1 MQRLFLAEPFYRRM
15 LESETNE
22 KKLIAGALEVFL
34 NTPAGSEIPSSLKPL
49 QAGDCNTYTLA
60 VSHSYQALLK
70 QVSPKSEDDA
80 AWVLLGLAT
89 PTEMP
94 LYAASIRLGW
104 DGELAE
110 VVRLSPKDKAIA
122 RKNPFSPYT
131 AEELKLLGVPSDQV
145 ATVQAFS
152 IDEGISA
159 LQDHLPGRAFFR
171 LAAIAEKLEA
181 LGEDLTILDEKTK
194 ASELSEIET
203 EITQGLED
211 SLYSDRFCLIESSE
225 QLRTVCE
232 KTPPMP
238 FVFPSPE
245 QKKWMTRNQK
255 GCALIRGVS
264 GSGKTTLALLRALY
278 LATEMYGEGNGKNEK
293 ILIVTPFKQTALF
306 LKEELEK
313 MAHPLAHHLEIN
325 DAFDWAAGAL
335 KTAGVNIEINP
346 AGALETLKDAID
358 QCRPGMPNIAPFHL
372 DFGFVRDE
380 ISQVIKA
387 RALYSQPE
395 YLDLGRRH
403 FGTPLSQEERRH
415 MWRIYRKY
423 QELLAEKHFSDHD
436 DLLIEAN
443 KIFKSKK
450 IGQAYS
456 SIIVDDVQDMPPV
469 ALQIY
474 YQLTLGKPNG
484 LFLLSDA
491 SQKITRAGEI
501 LSKLGIQ
508 VAFKSPLLRGNFR
521 NTQEIIATSLKVL
534 GHLPSEEIDGQTSPE
549 VQPEF
554 PSKHGPT
561 PFVKTHE
568 SEEQEILWVIDLIRE
583 LTQESHGYKNGDIA
597 VFVRSNRYL
606 TILELNLN
614 QAQIPMVN
622 FRKSTPDHSPKT
634 VKLVN
639 YLDCKGMEFP
649 VVVLTELNEGVFPKI
664 PTGIDADEMAAHVA
678 RETRIL
684 YNSMCRAEER
694 LFLTTQ
700 GGAPSRFIE
709 PLMTPS
715 ANDEVAQA
723 AEA

>member
-1 MQRLFLAEPFYRRM
+1 MQRLFLAEPFYRRL

-34 NTPAGSEIPSSLKPL
+34 NTQPGGEIPSSLKPI
-49 QAGDCNTYTLA
+49 QAGDSNTYTLA

-70 QVSPKSEDDA
+70 LLSPKSEEDA
-80 AWVLLGLAT
+80 TWVVLGLAS
-89 PTEMP
+89 PTEMAN
-94 LYAASIRLGW
+94 YAATVRLGW

-110 VVRLSPKDKAIA
+110 VVRLSPKTKTIA
-122 RKNPFSPYT
+122 RENPFSPFT
-131 AEELKLLGVPSDQV
+131 ADELKHLGVAAGQV
-145 ATVQAFS
+145 ASVQAFS
-152 IDEGISA
+152 QRDDLAS
-159 LQDHLPGRAFFR
+159 LQEQLPGRAFYR
-171 LAAIAEKLEA
+171 LAAIAEKLEGI
-181 LGEDLTILDEKTK
+181 GEDVSVLDEKTK
-194 ASELSEIET
+194 AAEVAEIET

-211 SLYSDRFCLIESSE
+211 ALYSDRFCLVENAAH
-225 QLRTVCE
+225 LRMVCE
-232 KTPPMP
+232 KTPSLPM
-238 FVFPSPE
+238 VFPSPE

-264 GSGKTTLALLRALY
+264 GSGKTTLALQRALY
-278 LATEMYGEGNGKNEK
+278 LATEMYGDGAKGEK
-293 ILIVTPFKQTALF
+293 ILIVTPFKQTAL
-306 LKEELEK
+306 LLREELEN
-313 MAHPLAHHLEIN
+313 MAHPLANHIEIN
-325 DAFDWAAGAL
+325 DAFDWAADVL
-335 KTAGVNIEINP
+335 KAAGTQIEINL
-346 AGALETLKDAID
+346 AASLETLKDAID

-395 YLDLGRRH
+395 YLDLGRRN

-423 QELLAEKHFSDHD
+423 QELLAEKHVGDHD

-443 KIFKSKK
+443 KLFKSKK
-450 IGQAYS
+450 IAQAYS
-456 SIIVDDVQDMPPV
+456 TIIVDDVQDMPPV
-469 ALQIY
+469 ALQMF

-491 SQKITRAGEI
+491 SQKITRTGEV
-501 LSKLGIQ
+501 LSKLGIP
-508 VAFKSPLLRGNFR
+508 VGFRSPLLRGNFR
-521 NTQEIIATSLKVL
+521 NTQEIIATSMKVL
-534 GHLPSEEIDGQTSPE
+534 GHLPAEEIDGQISPE

-554 PSKHGPT
+554 PAKHGPM
-561 PFVKTHE
+561 PFVKTHD

-606 TILELNLN
+606 TILELNLT
-614 QAQIPMVN
+614 QVQIPMVN

-639 YLDCKGMEFP
+639 YLDCKGMQFP

-684 YNSMCRAEER
+684 YNSMSRAEER

-700 GGAPSRFIE
+700 GGTPSRFIE
-709 PLMTPS
+709 PLMTVVET
-715 ANDEVAQA
+715 AEVAQA